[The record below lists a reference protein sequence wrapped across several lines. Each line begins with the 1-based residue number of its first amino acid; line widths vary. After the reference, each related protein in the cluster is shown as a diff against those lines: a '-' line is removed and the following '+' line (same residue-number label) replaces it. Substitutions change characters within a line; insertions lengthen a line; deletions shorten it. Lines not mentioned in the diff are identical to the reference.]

1 MNKQSDQLEAACEV
15 AREIANSMSEAGMS
29 PSVISCALWRTAAQ
43 VIGTVAP
50 YDAIDPLID
59 DAARLMKTEA
69 YSIYQFAAEFRKAE
83 ESKQT
88 DHKPH

>member
-1 MNKQSDQLEAACEV
+1 MNNHSDQLEAACEV
-15 AREIANSMSEAGMS
+15 AREIASTLSEAGMS

-50 YDAIDPLID
+50 CDAIDPLID
-59 DAARLMKTEA
+59 DAARLMKKEA
-69 YSIYQFAAEFRKAE
+69 HSISLFSAEFRKAE